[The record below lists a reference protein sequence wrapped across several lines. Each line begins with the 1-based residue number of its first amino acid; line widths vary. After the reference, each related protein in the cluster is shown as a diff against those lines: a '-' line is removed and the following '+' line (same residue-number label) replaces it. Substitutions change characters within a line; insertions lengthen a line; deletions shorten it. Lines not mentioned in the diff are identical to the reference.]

1 MKQLTKVMTYILAVA
16 VGFAAAVALFVYVGL
31 IPVDPGFSKLEQLQ
45 QLIEQRFIG
54 QVDPTKMEDAAADAM
69 VVSLGDRW
77 SQYIPAESYSAYMEQ
92 MNNAYVGVG
101 ITVSV
106 REDGQGVD
114 VTQVQ
119 AGGPAEEAGMKA
131 GDVIVKVDG
140 QKVDTS
146 DLSDVRNRVKGNPGT
161 TVDLTILRDGSELVF
176 SVERR
181 EIQMIVAEGEML
193 TDTVG
198 MVTIT
203 NFDNRCAQETIA
215 AIEQM
220 ISAGAESL
228 IFDVRN
234 NPGGYKDE
242 MVDVLDY
249 LLPEGPLF
257 RSEDY
262 AGNSYVDSSDARCL
276 DIPMAVLVNSESY
289 SAAEFF
295 AAALR
300 EYEAASVVG
309 EKTCGKGYFQQ
320 TFKLWDGSAVNLS
333 IGKYYTPDGISLAD
347 VGITPDTEVA
357 VDEETFLAIYA
368 GTLAP
373 EEDPQIQ
380 AALKLLQAD

>member
-1 MKQLTKVMTYILAVA
+1 MKQLTKVMTYILAVT
-16 VGFAAAVALFVYVGL
+16 VGFAAAVVLFVYVGL

-54 QVDPTKMEDAAADAM
+54 QADPTKMEDAAADAM
-69 VVSLGDRW
+69 ITSLGDRW
-77 SQYIPAESYSAYMEQ
+77 SQYIPAEAYGHYMEQ
-92 MNNAYVGVG
+92 MANAYVGVG

-114 VTQVQ
+114 VTQVS
-119 AGGPAEEAGMKA
+119 AGGPAEEAGLKP
-131 GDVIVKVDG
+131 GDVIIKVDG
-140 QKVDTS
+140 QEVDAS
-146 DLSDVRNRVKGNPGT
+146 DLTDVSNKVKGNPGT

-193 TDTVG
+193 TDTIG

-203 NFDNRCAQETIA
+203 NFDERCAQETIA

-242 MVDVLDY
+242 MVEVLDY

-262 AGNSYVDSSDARCL
+262 AGNSFVDSSDTRCL

-300 EYEAASVVG
+300 EYEAAAVVG

-320 TFKLWDGSAVNLS
+320 TFPLWDGSAVSLS

-347 VGITPDTEVA
+347 VGITPDAEVA

-368 GTLAP
+368 GTLEP

-380 AALKLLQAD
+380 AALELLQAG

>member
-1 MKQLTKVMTYILAVA
+1 MERFLKIMSYLLAA
-16 VGFAAAVALFVYVGL
+16 TVGFAAAVVVFVYVGL

-54 QVDPTKMEDAAADAM
+54 EADPTKVEDAAADAM
-69 VVSLGDRW
+69 VTALGDRW
-77 SQYIPAESYSAYMEQ
+77 SHYIPAEEYGSYMEQ
-92 MNNAYVGVG
+92 MANAYVGVG

-114 VTQVQ
+114 VTQVN
-119 AGGPAEEAGMKA
+119 AGGPAEEAGLKA
-131 GDVIVKVDG
+131 GDVIIKVDG
-140 QKVDTS
+140 QEVDAS
-146 DLSDVRNRVKGNPGT
+146 DLTDVSSKVKGNPGT
-161 TVDLTILRDGSELVF
+161 TVDLTILRDGSERIF
-176 SVERR
+176 TVERR
-181 EIQMIVAEGEML
+181 EIQMTVAEGKML
-193 TDTVG
+193 TDTIG
-198 MVTIT
+198 LVTIT
-203 NFDNRCAQETIA
+203 NFDERCAQETIE
-215 AIEQM
+215 AIEQVR
-220 ISAGAESL
+220 SAGAEAL

-242 MVDVLDY
+242 MVAVLDY

-262 AGNSYVDSSDARCL
+262 VGNSFVDSSDSRCL
-276 DIPMAVLVNSESY
+276 EIPMVVLVNSESY

-300 EYEAASVVG
+300 EYEVAEVVG

-320 TFKLWDGSAVNLS
+320 TFNLWDGSAVSLS
-333 IGKYYTPDGISLAD
+333 IGKYYTPNGISLAD

-357 VDEETFLAIYA
+357 VDEETFLEIYA
-368 GTLAP
+368 GTLLP

-380 AALKLLQAD
+380 AAVELLEAG